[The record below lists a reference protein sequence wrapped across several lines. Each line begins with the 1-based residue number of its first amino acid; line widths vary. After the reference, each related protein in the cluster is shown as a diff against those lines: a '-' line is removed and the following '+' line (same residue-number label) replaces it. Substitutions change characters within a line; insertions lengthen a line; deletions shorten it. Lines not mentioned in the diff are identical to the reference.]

1 MNKAFTFIFLT
12 ILIDV
17 TGIGIIL
24 PVLPELI
31 QELTGKSLSD
41 ASSYAGW
48 MASVYSIMM
57 FFCAPIMGGLSDQFG
72 RRPVL
77 LFSLLGFGLDYI
89 LQGFAPSI
97 FWLFIGRILAG
108 ITGAS
113 FSTAAA
119 FISDLSTPDKKAQ
132 NFGLI
137 GAAFGL
143 GFIIGPLLGAFLG
156 QYGVRVPFFGAAALA
171 FMNLI
176 FGFLVLPES
185 LKPENRRAF
194 SWSRANPIGTLRV
207 LTRYS
212 VLKSFIV
219 VLLLIYIAHY
229 SLQSTWTFYTMFKF
243 GWGHDQVGY
252 SLAFVGLMMAIVQGG
267 LSRII
272 IPKLGPQNSIRFGMI
287 VALLSYM
294 AYAFA
299 PSGIFMYYIMLFFSF
314 SGIAGPS
321 IQGLISNQVPQDAQG
336 ELQGGLTALMS
347 ISAIFGPLL
356 MTQLFQ
362 MGSKGLFANSFP
374 GLPFLVAGI
383 LVLIAF
389 LLVQKSLKGLEPYKQ
404 SPKI

>member
-31 QELTGKSLSD
+31 QELTGKNLSD

-77 LFSLLGFGLDYI
+77 LLSLFGFGLDYI

-97 FWLFIGRILAG
+97 FWLFVGRILAG

-119 FISDLSTPDKKAQ
+119 FISDLSTADKKAQ

-185 LKPENRRAF
+185 LKPENRRPF
-194 SWSRANPIGTLRV
+194 SWTRANPIGTLRV

-229 SLQSTWTFYTMFKF
+229 SLQSTWAFYTMFKF

-267 LSRII
+267 LSRIL

-287 VALLSYM
+287 VALLSYL

-362 MGSKGLFANSFP
+362 VGSKGIFANSFP
-374 GLPFLVAGI
+374 GLPFMVAGI

-389 LLVQKSLKGLEPYKQ
+389 LLVQRSLNGLEPFQQ
-404 SPKI
+404 SPKN